1 MIPNSNQKVFEMNT
15 SIRNSED
22 LGKIVRETRKAQKLS
37 QEYLA
42 GMAGTG
48 RRFIV
53 DLEKGRAYPDEKGQL
68 RL

>member
-37 QEYLA
+37 QENLA
-42 GMAGTG
+42 GMANTG

-53 DLEKGRAYPDEKGQL
+53 DLEKGRAYSDEKGQL

>member
-1 MIPNSNQKVFEMNT
+1 MIPNSNQRVFEMNT

-42 GMAGTG
+42 GMAGTE
-48 RRFIV
+48 RRSIV
-53 DLEKGRAYPDEKGQL
+53 DLEKGRAYSDEKGQL